1 MGYPAN
7 GLGSGTYQT
16 APNPLQFL
24 TPAPAPVAAFGSMS
38 NWGSPGPRAFPVAT
52 ANGPTAESLF
62 GVGGVYGPDNS
73 DVGGGFNPALAGPA
87 GADPAAAPGM
97 FAGLSDWM
105 KGSGILGSYDP
116 KTGMKTDG
124 WGSLALGAAQGLG
137 GLYMG
142 MQQYNL
148 AKETLA
154 NNKAQFERNYAAQKT
169 TTNANLEDRQRARV
183 ASNAGA
189 YQSVG
194 DYMAQN
200 GVK

>member
-1 MGYPAN
+1 MGYPVN
-7 GLGSGTYQT
+7 GLGSGTFQT
-16 APNPLQFL
+16 APNPLQFFS
-24 TPAPAPVAAFGSMS
+24 TPATPYASMTSWGTPA
-38 NWGSPGPRAFPVAT
+38 PRAFPVAT
-52 ANGPTAESLF
+52 PNGPTAESLF

-87 GADPAAAPGM
+87 GSTPGATPGM

-105 KGSGILGSYDP
+105 KSSGILGSYDP
-116 KTGMKTDG
+116 KTGIKTDG

-148 AKETLA
+148 AKDTLE
-154 NNKAQFERNYAAQKT
+154 NNKAQFERNYAAQRT